1 MRVKQSRHEVA
12 CIECRDLSGIRAGLA
27 KQEMKRA
34 QSFSLRA
41 PSLSRSMENMM
52 E

>member
-34 QSFSLRA
+34 QSLRV